1 MTATPHV
8 YEIRIMH
15 MGAVV
20 RVYRPE
26 SRAEAR
32 RGYHRNF
39 DTPGQYTQLV
49 LDGAPQSTA
58 KARRLLG
65 LSRYV

>member
-1 MTATPHV
+1 MTAPHA

-20 RVYRPE
+20 RTYHPQGRAAARKLYRK
-26 SRAEAR
+26 
-32 RGYHRNF
+32 NF

-49 LDGAPQSTA
+49 VDGAPQSTA
-58 KARRLLG
+58 RARRLLG
-65 LSRYV
+65 LPRYV